1 MNPMNIS
8 ELKAFACAM
17 MVTGHFCYAA
27 WAATPIELTCDHR
40 TNPVGVNKA
49 APNLSWKLAENG
61 MQQAF
66 RIQVASAAESLE
78 SGTPDLW
85 DSGWV
90 KSGNALNIPYA
101 GELLTSRQVCFW
113 RVAVRCS
120 GSDVAEWSDVARWE
134 MALLKPRDWSAR
146 WIRAAKNPPVE
157 ASDALRAWMFAA
169 ANVRS
174 AEFQHRPSDWTPGTP
189 LPAEAGRLRA
199 LEPATWLRK
208 DFVIRKKVARARLYS
223 TAAGYGDFFLN
234 GRKLGRRVFNPAQTD
249 FDQRILYDVDVL
261 NDALKPGRHTIAAR
275 LGQGFYGQNAG
286 FTPTRFY
293 YDRPAILAQLEITYE
308 DGSTETVVSDA
319 SWKTRSSA
327 IVKNNVYA
335 GEVFDGRR
343 FSRAW
348 NLPGAELGGWAKAEV
363 LKASPT
369 RRLEVGALP
378 SIEVVRRIQPVGLL
392 NPAPGVWVFDFG
404 QNFTGFVEMNTQRL
418 DLLPG
423 SAVWLRYAEWADDVG
438 NIGMASGGGFAT
450 KVNQVDA
457 YIAGREAPHVW
468 RPASSWHGFRYVEIT
483 GLQKQPDLGLLTGCL
498 VRTAVESV
506 GRFKCSDAHLNRV
519 HETALW
525 TYESNLIGL
534 PSDCP
539 IRERCGWTGDAHAV
553 LTLANYN
560 FDMALF
566 WEKYQADFGTNP
578 GVSPGIVPGKR
589 RGGSNPD
596 WAVAQV
602 LIAAEHYLFHHDL
615 SVVRGW
621 YPRLQEFMEHFHGVG
636 KDWLFTKGYGDWCDP
651 VKKPGDERV
660 GGAGRSQQTPVTVTS
675 TALFI
680 KGCRDMQLLAKALGE
695 KADAERY
702 ATWARQ
708 SAAAFHKAFFDR
720 DTGSYGSQ
728 TANAM
733 ALESGIVPDVERAR
747 VAEALNRD
755 VLEAWRG
762 HFSVGALGHRWLY
775 PALADSGYVD
785 TAFDIFHAKG
795 HPGFHYLFDDL
806 NGTSLWER
814 KGAFNPQTMKQ
825 PLRSLSHPFQGGYDA
840 WFFLGLGGIRPDPDH
855 PGFKRVILRPC
866 FPSALDWAEVE
877 HDSPYGTIHSRWK
890 RRPDNAVVWDVELPP
905 NTSGLYDPS
914 GQQVS
919 LNGELLDAATAH
931 TLPNGTHRLIF
942 GAAP

>member
-1 MNPMNIS
+1 
-8 ELKAFACAM
+8 
-17 MVTGHFCYAA
+17 
-27 WAATPIELTCDHR
+27 
-40 TNPVGVNKA
+40 
-49 APNLSWKLAENG
+49 
-61 MQQAF
+61 
-66 RIQVASAAESLE
+66 
-78 SGTPDLW
+78 
-85 DSGWV
+85 
-90 KSGNALNIPYA
+90 
-101 GELLTSRQVCFW
+101 
-113 RVAVRCS
+113 
-120 GSDVAEWSDVARWE
+120 

-378 SIEVVRRIQPVGLL
+378 SIEVVRRVQPVGLL

-404 QNFTGFVEMNTQRL
+404 QNFTGFVEMDTKQL
-418 DLLPG
+418 DLAQG
-423 SAVWLRYAEWADDVG
+423 KAVWLRYAEWADDAG

-457 YIAGREAPHVW
+457 YIGGQGTPHIW
-468 RPASSWHGFRYVEIT
+468 RPAFAWHGFRYVEIT

-498 VRTAVESV
+498 VRSAVESV

-566 WEKYQADFGTNP
+566 WEKYLADFGTNP

-762 HFSVGALGHRWLY
+762 HFSVGALGHHWLY